1 MNLHQISQKGHE
13 AERLLENP
21 LLKEALDSMNIAIHQ
36 KWEDSP
42 LTDTQGQ
49 HELRLM
55 LKLMKDF
62 EGNLKRFVQDGKMA
76 RFELETIKKRDELDA
91 KVRRFTGR

>member
-1 MNLHQISQKGHE
+1 MNLKEIAQKGHD
-13 AERLLENP
+13 ADRLLENP
-21 LLKEALDSMNIAIHQ
+21 LLREALDSMKAAIVQ
-36 KWEDSP
+36 KWEESP

-55 LKLMKDF
+55 LKLLKDF

-76 RFELETIKKRDELDA
+76 DFEIDTIRKRDELKA
-91 KVRRFTGR
+91 KVKRYA